1 MKKLITTIIIAIL
14 VLALTAC
21 GSSNTTANRQQFNS
35 SQSGNATTA
44 ELSLASKLIIGSF
57 KLEKTDNAI
66 TAKQAA
72 DLLPLWQVYQQLST
86 SDTAAQE
93 EITALAEQI
102 QETMTADQMKAIDEM
117 NLTSQDIFA
126 TMQEQGVTGQNGATS
141 AQNGSGNGGNGEF
154 RMPAGGDIVIIQGGS
169 GAPVGGPGGGPGG
182 GGSGLSPD
190 QIATAQAR
198 RTANGGSS
206 LRLNS
211 TPAPLIEAL
220 VKLLQEKAGS

>member
-1 MKKLITTIIIAIL
+1 MKKLIITIIIAIL

-21 GSSNTTANRQQFNS
+21 GSSNTASNRQQFS
-35 SQSGNATTA
+35 SNQSGNATTA
-44 ELSLASKLIIGSF
+44 ELPLASKLVIGSF

-72 DLLPLWQVYQQLST
+72 ELLPLWQVYQQLST

-102 QETMTADQMKAIDEM
+102 QETMTADQMKAIDGM
-117 NLTSQDIFA
+117 SLTRRDMF
-126 TMQEQGVTGQNGATS
+126 TFMQEQGIQFSNNRQQAGQGNSTRSNNGNFP
-141 AQNGSGNGGNGEF
+141 Q
-154 RMPAGGDIVIIQGGS
+154 
-169 GAPVGGPGGGPGG
+169 PGG
-182 GGSGLSPD
+182 GGDFFVRPATSNGSGGGGGGFGGGQGFSPQ

-206 LRLNS
+206 FRLDG
-211 TPAPLIEAL
+211 TPTPLIEAF